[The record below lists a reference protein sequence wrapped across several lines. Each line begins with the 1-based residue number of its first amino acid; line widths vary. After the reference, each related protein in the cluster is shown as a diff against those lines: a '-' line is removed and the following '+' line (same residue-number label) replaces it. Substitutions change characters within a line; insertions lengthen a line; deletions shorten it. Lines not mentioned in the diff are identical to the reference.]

1 MQREKF
7 WMRLLLFCCQLS
19 LDVAGVIETDLN
31 SGPCFKRCHWKP
43 DWITDQDWLFFWT
56 EIWIVARDPSQC
68 EQSWIRKF
76 LCCCQWSLNVVG
88 VIWNSL
94 SESCFYILVGISIVS
109 NQHKLYRNL
118 NNGTSSMHAEQFWM
132 RLLLFFSRMIS
143 LCRRFSEID
152 KNSGSFSSTV
162 SEDLTKCPIR
172 IGSSSIFRCM
182 RTSMLLET
190 KYSVRCFRSYI
201 NNLLFWKQ
209 YGSVLL
215 SF

>member
-31 SGPCFKRCHWKP
+31 SGPWFKRCHWKP

-56 EIWIVARDPSQC
+56 EIWIVARDPSQS

-88 VIWNSL
+88 VNWNSL

-118 NNGTSSMHAEQFWM
+118 NNGTISMHAEQFWM
-132 RLLLFFSRMIS
+132 RLLLFFLEWS
-143 LCRRFSEID
+143 LYVAGFLKSTKTRAHFQALSLKTLLNARSGLALLQFSD
-152 KNSGSFSSTV
+152 ACVHRCYWKQST
-162 SEDLTKCPIR
+162 
-172 IGSSSIFRCM
+172 
-182 RTSMLLET
+182 
-190 KYSVRCFRSYI
+190 
-201 NNLLFWKQ
+201 LLFSIIYK
-209 YGSVLL
+209 
-215 SF
+215 

>member
-56 EIWIVARDPSQC
+56 EIWIVARDPSQS

-132 RLLLFFSRMIS
+132 RLLLFFLEWS
-143 LCRRFSEID
+143 LYVAGFLKSTKTRAHFQALSLKTWLNARSGLALLQFSD
-152 KNSGSFSSTV
+152 ACV
-162 SEDLTKCPIR
+162 H
-172 IGSSSIFRCM
+172 RC
-182 RTSMLLET
+182 
-190 KYSVRCFRSYI
+190 Y
-201 NNLLFWKQ
+201 WKQ
-209 YGSVLL
+209 STLYDV
-215 SF
+215 FDHI

>member
-31 SGPCFKRCHWKP
+31 SGPWFKRCHWKP

-56 EIWIVARDPSQC
+56 EIWIVARDPSQS

-118 NNGTSSMHAEQFWM
+118 NNGTISMHAEQFWM
-132 RLLLFFSRMIS
+132 RLLLFFLEWS
-143 LCRRFSEID
+143 LYVAGFLKSTKTRAHFQALSLKTLLNARSGLALLQFSD
-152 KNSGSFSSTV
+152 ACVHRCYWKQST
-162 SEDLTKCPIR
+162 
-172 IGSSSIFRCM
+172 
-182 RTSMLLET
+182 
-190 KYSVRCFRSYI
+190 
-201 NNLLFWKQ
+201 LLFSIIYK
-209 YGSVLL
+209 
-215 SF
+215 